1 MPSLGSIILIVDDPG
16 LLDRVVDAL
25 VQKGYEIVIA
35 ESEDAA
41 KSLQRRGRF
50 EATVRVSEFT
60 FDDGGSFLL

>member
-25 VQKGYEIVIA
+25 VQKGYEIVFA
-35 ESEDAA
+35 DTEEAA
-41 KSLQRRGRF
+41 RDILKRGRF

>member
-41 KSLQRRGRF
+41 KALQQRGRF
-50 EATVRVSEFT
+50 AATVRVSEFV